1 MSDKNYSASD
11 ISVLE
16 GLEAVRKRPGMYIG
30 NTKEAGLHHL
40 IWEIMDNSVDEAY
53 YCVNELKKDEAK
65 NIDIDFYVEDNVISI
80 RDYGRG
86 IPVGIHPKLKKPAV
100 EVVFTVL
107 HAGGKFEKG
116 AYKTSGGLHGV
127 GASVTNAL
135 SEFLEVEVC
144 RDGKKYFQRYEKGK
158 PVTKLEEKGSCEI
171 SGTKVTFK
179 PDDEIFKESIEF
191 KLEILIERLK
201 ELAFL
206 NKNLQFNLNVYD
218 NQKNKNLQ
226 EKHIFHYPKGL
237 YEYIIY
243 KSNKEELIPTEPLL
257 FEGKEFDVDVEIAF
271 AWSKK
276 SFKSNIYSFV
286 NNIKTIDGGSH
297 EIGFVS
303 AVYNAILQ
311 KAKDN
316 GLKIVNKIKQDDVK
330 EGLVAVVS
338 VRVLEP
344 EFEGQTKGKL
354 NNSEARKAV
363 YKIIKDKFLEWL
375 EENPKDF
382 KEIIKKIET
391 AQKARESAQ
400 KAREMVRKTELDKG
414 AGILPSKLADCQSK
428 NPEECEL
435 FLVEG
440 DSAGGSAKQAR
451 DRRTQA
457 ILPLKGKVLNVMKAD
472 MRSILK
478 HSEIGSVIT
487 ALGCG
492 YGKDFNIEKLRYH
505 KIIIMTD
512 ADVDGKHISFL
523 LLLLF
528 FGMFR
533 PLIERGHIYIA
544 VPPLYRAKKSDR
556 VEYFADEEEMEK
568 FFREL
573 TGDYKSP
580 IEDLT
585 KGWIVTRFKGLGEM
599 NPDQLKETAMD
610 PETRRV
616 VQVTLNPENVDEISY
631 ILELLGGKSS
641 EFRGDFLLKYT
652 SEAENIDI

>member
-1 MSDKNYSASD
+1 MNKEYSASD

-53 YCVNELKKDEAK
+53 FCVNELNKEEAK
-65 NIDIDFYVEDNVISI
+65 QIDIDFYIEDNII
-80 RDYGRG
+80 TIKDYGRG
-86 IPVGIHPKLKKPAV
+86 IPIGLHPKLKKPAV

-144 RDGKKYFQRYEKGK
+144 KEGKKYIQRYERGK
-158 PVTKLEEKGSCEI
+158 PITTLKENGECKV

-179 PDDEIFKESIEF
+179 PDNQIFKETIEF
-191 KLEILIERLK
+191 KLEIITERLK

-218 NQKNKNLQ
+218 SIKNNNLQ
-226 EKHIFHYPKGL
+226 EKHTFHYPKGL
-237 YEYIIY
+237 YEYILY
-243 KSNKEELIPTEPLL
+243 KANKEELIPKEPLQ
-257 FEGKEFDVDVEIAF
+257 FEGREFDVDVEVAF
-271 AWSKK
+271 SWSKK
-276 SFKSNIYSFV
+276 SFKNKIQSFV

-303 AVYNAILQ
+303 AVYNAVLQ

-316 GLKIVNKIKQDDVK
+316 NLKVASKIKQEDIK
-330 EGLVAVVS
+330 EGLIAVVS
-338 VRVLEP
+338 VRVPEP

-414 AGILPSKLADCQSK
+414 TGVLPNKLADCQSK

-457 ILPLKGKVLNVMKAD
+457 ILPLKGKVLNVMKSD

-478 HSEIGSVIT
+478 HSEIGALIT

-492 YGKDFNIEKLRYH
+492 EGKDFDIEKLRYH

-512 ADVDGKHISFL
+512 ADVDGSHISFL

-528 FGMFR
+528 FKMFK
-533 PLIERGHIYIA
+533 PLIEKGHIYLA
-544 VPPLYRAKKSDR
+544 VPPLYRAKKADK

-580 IEDLT
+580 LEELA

-599 NPDQLKETAMD
+599 NPEQLKETAMD

-616 VQVTLNPENVDEISY
+616 VQVALHPENVDEVSY
-631 ILELLGGKSS
+631 ILELLGGKNS
-641 EFRGDFLLKYT
+641 EFRGEFLTKYT
-652 SEAENIDI
+652 TEAENIDI